1 MMNIRFYPNH
11 PDNMH
16 CSQAVFRSLFHY
28 FFNEDLSWEQIDKIT
43 KTIPGKGSWTMAA
56 EIELS
61 KRGIEVVNIEP
72 FDYERFY
79 EEGIEY
85 LHGHFNTET
94 VRFYQER
101 SNLFSVKD
109 DIPEFLRLVKHET
122 RRATIQDIETMLQQG
137 YLVGAEINSR
147 ILNNK
152 PGFALHYV
160 LIQAH
165 TDTSFSINDPG
176 GGSAPPMENRLV
188 SKKDLER
195 ALGEDGANSE
205 VTGFRMKIKT

>member
-1 MMNIRFYPNH
+1 
-11 PDNMH
+11 MH
-16 CSQAVFRSLFHY
+16 YSQAVFRSLFHD
-28 FFNEDLSWEQIDKIT
+28 FFDEDLSWEQIDEIT

-79 EEGIEY
+79 QEGVGY
-85 LHGHFNTET
+85 LRAHFNTDT
-94 VRFYQER
+94 VHYYLEK
-101 SNLFSVKD
+101 SNLLAVKD
-109 DIPEFLRLVKHET
+109 DIPEFLRLVRHET

-165 TDTSFSINDPG
+165 TDTSFSVNDPG
-176 GGSAPPMENRLV
+176 GGSAPPVENRKV
-188 SKKDLER
+188 SKADLMR